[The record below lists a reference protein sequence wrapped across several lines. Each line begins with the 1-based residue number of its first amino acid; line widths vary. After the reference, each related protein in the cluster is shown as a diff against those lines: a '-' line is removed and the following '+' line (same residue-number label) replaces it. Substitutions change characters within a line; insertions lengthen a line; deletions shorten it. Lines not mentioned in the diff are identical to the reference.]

1 MIDEHPKINR
11 FMSIHW
17 DVNRRAVLRYEAMDH
32 DCVLLADAVC
42 TVGGLPMDSQWKMT
56 VASHVFCSNGLT

>member
-1 MIDEHPKINR
+1 
-11 FMSIHW
+11 MSIHW

-56 VASHVFCSNGLT
+56 VSSHVFCSNGLT